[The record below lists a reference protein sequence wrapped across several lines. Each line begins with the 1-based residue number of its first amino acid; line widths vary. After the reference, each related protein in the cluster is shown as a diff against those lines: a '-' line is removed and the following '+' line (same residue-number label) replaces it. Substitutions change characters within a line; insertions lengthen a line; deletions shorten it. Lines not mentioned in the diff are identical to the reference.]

1 MIPELH
7 NQLVAVGNQVVSGMV
22 SLEDAHQIIAGDEAL
37 SDLADEQLW
46 ALIEEAER
54 YWRNRLGVAVKHP
67 QNIVIY
73 PLLITPCAES
83 RLRAIG
89 QLRHGS
95 DDVAKPALDL
105 RMAQWITNTARCLL
119 SNGMAFLLLPDNKR
133 AWEMFV
139 RADIMARAVPNAG
152 RLRVREV
159 MWATYGQIIT
169 TQETEGKATQEMNSI
184 MSAPAY
190 REVTQVYLAEIKQ
203 DFAVFW
209 NIFQQR
215 QQFLKSQSSDNPLPP
230 ETPKSY
236 MLRYGDQLNSY
247 LHLVRAGKIQLDE
260 AKRRLLEETDFSQM
274 YAGILI
280 NFSTLHLKLAES
292 DPRRAAV
299 LADLNYTVAS
309 AFDGD
314 DAEHARS
321 VCSGVLGLALAVW
334 AKRNNNHTEDF
345 RRAIPY
351 LEKALESEEGEQS
364 SAVAIR
370 MAMII
375 NNLAICYRGVEN
387 FERALE
393 MNLKA
398 VERWKAIGDPNNL
411 AMSYGNLAD
420 VQEQLGDP
428 MSAFGN
434 HYQAFQLYL
443 EAENLRRAHQA
454 LYHLSRLSMK
464 AGRSDDAISA
474 LEKMADLK
482 LKMADFHGAA
492 ESYIQLGENRFRV
505 GQLKEAVEAFERG
518 GGLLKPLVSVEQSKE
533 KHLSLYIDALI
544 WRGTVLTL
552 LYKHFPDEYPG
563 ELASGELDEAIRR
576 SFEIKDERRFAKAV
590 LQSANLFR
598 LAGRY
603 DTAEFQLS
611 RLYLFYASPT
621 VEARSEEILGAIR
634 VAQQRYPEAVE
645 HLHKA
650 LDTYPPEQVDRTMAT
665 LDVLGQ
671 AYEGAGQLDEA
682 QKSYEAALEIF
693 ENLRL
698 GLYEESRIQFMGTAR
713 ELYERLI
720 LLCATKTGD
729 PVRALYWLEKSK
741 SRTFAETLGL
751 SQLPLRNLS
760 DAVRTD
766 WQAEQEFLDHIN
778 DIRSSLFSNVKGVSD
793 SLAAQKELH
802 DTQQQLNALWDKMA
816 LHSEE
821 YVALRR
827 GSVISWDALQRLL
840 IASPSTP

>member
-7 NQLVAVGNQVVSGMV
+7 NKLVAIGNQVVSGMM
-22 SLEDAHQIIAGDEAL
+22 SMEDAHQIIAGDETL
-37 SDLADEQLW
+37 SALADEQLW

-54 YWRNRLGVAVKHP
+54 YWRDKLGVAAQHP
-67 QNIVIY
+67 QNIVVY

-83 RLRAIG
+83 RLHAIA

-95 DDVAKPALDL
+95 DDVNKPALDL

-119 SNGMAFLLLPDNKR
+119 SNGMAFLLLPDIKS

-152 RLRVREV
+152 HLRVREV
-159 MWATYGQIIT
+159 LWATYGQIIA
-169 TQETEGKATQEMNSI
+169 TQESEGKATQEMNSI

-190 REVTQVYLAEIKQ
+190 QDVTQVYLAEIKKE
-203 DFAVFW
+203 FAVFW

-215 QQFLKSQSSDNPLPP
+215 QQFLKSQSSDNPPPP
-230 ETPKSY
+230 EVPKSY

-247 LHLVRAGKIQLDE
+247 LHLVRAGEIQLDE

-274 YAGILI
+274 YAGIFI
-280 NFSTLHLKLAES
+280 NFSNLHLKLAES

-299 LADLNYTVAS
+299 LTELNYTIAS

-314 DAEHARS
+314 EAEHARS
-321 VCSGVLGLALAVW
+321 VCSGVLGLALAAW

-345 RRAIPY
+345 RRAILY
-351 LEKALESEEGEQS
+351 LEKALESEEQEQS

-375 NNLAICYRGVEN
+375 NNLAICYRGVGN
-387 FERALE
+387 FEQALE

-398 VERWKAIGDPNNL
+398 VERWKVIGDPDNL

-428 MSAFGN
+428 LPAFGN

-443 EAENLRRAHQA
+443 EAKNLRRAHQA

-464 AGRSDDAISA
+464 AGRSDDAIAA

-482 LKMADFHGAA
+482 LKMADLHGAA
-492 ESYIQLGENRFRV
+492 ESYLWLGENRFRV
-505 GQLKEAVEAFERG
+505 GQLKEAVEAFERA
-518 GGLLKPLVSVEQSKE
+518 GGLLKPLASVEQPKE
-533 KHLSLYIDALI
+533 KRLSLDIDALL

-552 LYKHFPDEYPG
+552 LYKHLPDEYPG
-563 ELASGELDEAIRR
+563 ELASRELDEAIQR
-576 SFEIKDERRFAKAV
+576 SFELRDERRFTKAV

-598 LAGRY
+598 LAGKY
-603 DTAEFQLS
+603 DTAEFQLA
-611 RLYLFYASPT
+611 RLYLFYAVPT
-621 VEARSEEILGAIR
+621 VEARSEELLGAIR
-634 VAQQRYPEAVE
+634 VAQQRYPEAVK

-650 LDTYPPEQVDRTMAT
+650 LDTYPPEQVDRRMAM

-682 QKSYEAALEIF
+682 LKSYEAALEIF
-693 ENLRL
+693 EKLRL

-720 LLCATKTGD
+720 QLCATKTGD
-729 PVRALYWLEKSK
+729 TVRALYWLEKSK
-741 SRTFAETLGL
+741 SRTLAESMGL

-760 DAVRTD
+760 DVVRAD

-778 DIRSSLFSNVKGVSD
+778 DIRSSLFSNAKGVSD

-827 GSVISWDALQRLL
+827 GSVISWDALRRLL
-840 IASPSTP
+840 IASPPTP

>member
-7 NQLVAVGNQVVSGMV
+7 NKLVAVGNQVVSGMV
-22 SLEDAHQIIAGDEAL
+22 SLEDAHQIIVGDEAL
-37 SDLADEQLW
+37 SALADEQLW

-54 YWRNRLGVAVKHP
+54 YWRDKLGIAMKHP
-67 QNIVIY
+67 QNIIIY

-119 SNGMAFLLLPDNKR
+119 SNGMAFLLLSDNKR

-152 RLRVREV
+152 HLRVREV
-159 MWATYGQIIT
+159 LWATYGQIIAA
-169 TQETEGKATQEMNSI
+169 QESEGKATQEMNSI

-190 REVTQVYLAEIKQ
+190 QEVTQVYLAEIKQ
-203 DFAVFW
+203 EFAVFW

-215 QQFLKSQSSDNPLPP
+215 QQFLKSQSSDNPPPP
-230 ETPKSY
+230 EAPESF

-274 YAGILI
+274 YAGIFI
-280 NFSTLHLKLAES
+280 NFSNLHLKLAES

-299 LADLNYTVAS
+299 LAELNYTMAS

-314 DAEHARS
+314 EAEYARS
-321 VCSGVLGLALAVW
+321 VCSGVLGLALAAW

-351 LEKALESEEGEQS
+351 LEKALESEEQEQS

-387 FERALE
+387 FERASE

-398 VERWKAIGDPNNL
+398 VERWKAIDDRGNL

-428 MSAFGN
+428 LSAFGN

-464 AGRSDDAISA
+464 VGRSDDAISA

-482 LKMADFHGAA
+482 LKMADLHGAA
-492 ESYIQLGENRFRV
+492 ESYIWLGENRFRV
-505 GQLKEAVEAFERG
+505 GQLKEAIEAFERA
-518 GGLLKPLVSVEQSKE
+518 GGLLKPLASVEQPEGKY
-533 KHLSLYIDALI
+533 LSLYIDALI

-552 LYKHFPDEYPG
+552 LYKRLPDEYPE
-563 ELASGELDEAIRR
+563 ELASHELDEAIQR
-576 SFEIKDERRFAKAV
+576 SFEIRDERRFTKAV

-598 LAGRY
+598 LAGKY
-603 DTAEFQLS
+603 DTAEFQLA
-611 RLYLFYASPT
+611 RLYLFYAVPT
-621 VEARSEEILGAIR
+621 VEARSEELLGAIR
-634 VAQQRYPEAVE
+634 VAQQRYPEAVK

-650 LDTYPPEQVDRTMAT
+650 LDTYPAEQVDRTMAT

-682 QKSYEAALEIF
+682 LKSYEAALEIF
-693 ENLRL
+693 EKLRL

-720 LLCATKTGD
+720 LLCATKAGD

-741 SRTFAETLGL
+741 SRTFAETMGL

-766 WQAEQEFLDHIN
+766 WLKEQQFLDHIN
-778 DIRSSLFSNVKGVSD
+778 DIRSSLFSKAKGVDD

-802 DTQQQLNALWDKMA
+802 DTQQQLNTLWDKMA
-816 LHSEE
+816 LHSAE

-840 IASPSTP
+840 TASPPTP